1 MKSLRKPF
9 LLLSA
14 GLLLLAM
21 LDFFLAPVVVP
32 VGIRLWLRWAAREEG
47 LSAEIGKVEAPF
59 LHEVTIASLRL
70 KSVAGSSREISV
82 DAQNIRVGLNF
93 RGQFFTHSGAFL
105 RSIEVD
111 RLTGK
116 VQAAAP
122 ANPKSKLDWRQFAR
136 LLPGNFRI
144 GHGDFD
150 VATGA
155 TEMSFRGVALSASAI
170 ESGKFFAQRL
180 SVSSPIL
187 RQTFLDL
194 RGATSW
200 EGERLTIA
208 GIPLVRGLDLEA
220 LTVDLSR
227 VGRGRI
233 ALDVQLDA
241 YGGTLRASFQGRERE
256 KFEIDV
262 AGSAAN
268 ISLAQVSKA
277 IGFLEPVSGAVRAS
291 KFTFRGNPGKF
302 LDATASVW
310 MELSGFAWRA
320 RRADSM
326 MLGATYYNRR
336 LEVDQLYVRQSDNA
350 LTINGELL
358 WPKQRDWTQLP
369 FRGQVN
375 ATIPD
380 LDSFSQLFG
389 ARIGDFT
396 GALIAEGDL
405 DSRAPQAHGRLKVQ
419 GKDVKFRG
427 VTVGSLGASLQLKG
441 REITLE
447 NLDARHGEDFL
458 RGSGSIDLAAP
469 HRFAARLTGAIN
481 DLGAYA
487 SLLPKP
493 MRATKI
499 AGGATFDWQGD
510 GTLAAHSGTVQLFA
524 HGLQLAVAPLRMPL
538 DVTLEGSY
546 SPQDIFFR
554 NFQLASERL
563 SLGGFLML
571 GSNFTELQALQLN
584 LDGVPRA
591 SGTVFLPFGMN
602 QWRTSGSWLSAF
614 DEAQKFDVDLAVDHL
629 DLAAFATA
637 LGEKSAMSGALS
649 GKLAAFGPLRTL
661 QVTTNWR
668 LENFGK
674 ASQPDA
680 IDFYAHYAGGGMDAE
695 ATATFG
701 VSSPITMR
709 AWLPL
714 RLEKARMA
722 NGTILDRDAPF
733 SFSFE
738 CPALFLETLP
748 NDWRYGAERGL
759 VSGGI
764 YFSKNLKRPEITGET
779 QLLDARLKL
788 PPPWPQVEELN
799 AHVRFGNAV
808 AAIDPLRCVFGST
821 PFELRGQFSVGP
833 GKFHLSLEPQS
844 GAMQLASA
852 PTAGGNLSAIRVLG
866 STNETGGEQ
875 LKKVSVQGAGWP
887 ATLSLTISSE
897 ENSLPRE
904 RTCFLDPKTM
914 RSNPLLLRVVLPKK
928 AGFNLQTRQLVG
940 TIDDWPNE

>member
-1 MKSLRKPF
+1 M
-9 LLLSA
+9 
-14 GLLLLAM
+14 LAV
-21 LDFFLAPVVVP
+21 LDFFLAPVLVP
-32 VGIRLWLRWAAREEG
+32 VGIRLWLQWAARQEG

-70 KSVAGSSREISV
+70 KSAPGSSREISV
-82 DAQNIRVGLNF
+82 DAQSIRADLNF
-93 RGQFFTHSGAFL
+93 RGQFFAHSSAFL

-111 RLTGK
+111 RLTSK
-116 VQAAAP
+116 IHTAAP
-122 ANPKSKLDWRQFAR
+122 ANPKSKLDWRQFSR
-136 LLPGNFRI
+136 VLPGNFRI
-144 GHGDFD
+144 GYGDFD
-150 VATGA
+150 VSTGA
-155 TEMSFRGVALSASAI
+155 TEISFRGVALSASAV

-180 SVSSPIL
+180 SVSSPVL

-208 GIPLVRGLDLEA
+208 AIPLVRGLDLEA
-220 LTVDLSR
+220 LTLDLSR

-233 ALDVQLDA
+233 AFDVQLDA

-256 KFEIDV
+256 KFEFDV

-277 IGFLEPVSGAVRAS
+277 IGFLEPVSGTVRAS
-291 KFTFRGNPGKF
+291 KFTFRGNPGEF

-310 MELSGFAWRA
+310 MELSDFAWRA

-336 LEVDQLYVRQSDNA
+336 LEVDQLYVRQSENA

-375 ATIPD
+375 GTIPD

-396 GALIAEGDL
+396 GALIAQGDL
-405 DSRAPQAHGRLKVQ
+405 DSRAPQAHGRLKIE

-447 NLDARHGEDFL
+447 NLDARHAEDFL
-458 RGSGSIDLAAP
+458 RGSGSIELAAP
-469 HRFAARLTGAIN
+469 YHFAGRLTGAIN
-481 DLGAYA
+481 DLETYA
-487 SLLPKP
+487 SLLPRA
-493 MRATKI
+493 MRGAKI

-524 HGLQLAVAPLRMPL
+524 HGLQLPVAPLRMPL

-571 GSNFTELQALQLN
+571 GRNFTELQALRLT
-584 LDGVPRA
+584 LDGMPRA
-591 SGTVFLPFGMN
+591 SGTVFLPLGMN

-614 DEAQKFDVDLAVDHL
+614 DEAQKFDVDLAIDHL
-629 DLAAFATA
+629 DLAAFAAA
-637 LGEKSAMSGALS
+637 LGEKAAAGGVLT

-674 ASQPDA
+674 ASQPHA
-680 IDFYAHYAGGGMDAE
+680 IDFYAHYAGGKMDAE

-714 RLEKARMA
+714 RLEKARLG

-733 SFSFE
+733 SFSLE
-738 CPALFLETLP
+738 WPALFLETLP

-759 VSGGI
+759 LSGAI
-764 YFSKNLKRPEITGET
+764 YFSKNLSRPEITGET
-779 QLLDARLKL
+779 QLLDAQVKL
-788 PPPWPQVEELN
+788 PPPWPQVEEVN
-799 AHVRFGNAV
+799 AQIRFGNT
-808 AAIDPLRCVFGST
+808 AAIIDPLRCTLGST
-821 PFELRGQFSVGP
+821 PLELRGQFSVGP
-833 GKFHLSLEPQS
+833 GRFHLSLEPQS
-844 GAMQLASA
+844 GAIRLASV
-852 PTAGGNLSAIRVLG
+852 PTEGGNLSTIRVLG
-866 STNETGGEQ
+866 GTNETEGEQ
-875 LKKVSVQGAGWP
+875 LTNLSVQGTGWP
-887 ATLSLTISSE
+887 ATLGLTISSE
-897 ENSLPRE
+897 ENSLPRQ
-904 RTCFLDPKTM
+904 RTYFLDPKTM
-914 RSNPLLLRVVLPKK
+914 RSDPLLLRVVLPKK
-928 AGFNLQTRQLVG
+928 AEGFDLRVG
-940 TIDDWPNE
+940 QPAVRTEDIWP